1 MGKGYN
7 QLATSLEI
15 RNSIPNPPSPIYA
28 NNACVPHNRLAE
40 FYVVPSGYSPAEP
53 SRLVTW
59 SFISSTIF
67 GWSTISLSF
76 TSSYGNRSFTA
87 SSLNL
92 ESNVWS
98 DSVSAAYSNYNQIG
112 HNIGIIVGGD
122 LYPGGNNSIFPITM
136 SGIISN
142 SSTSLVTL
150 TAIYCRGTSIWSNS
164 SGTGTWSSSLN
175 IVYGSTTLQPLV
187 LIFKRTTTNPL
198 IPNTV
203 TKYTSVAIGMFRM

>member
-1 MGKGYN
+1 MGIGITK
-7 QLATSLEI
+7 LATALEI
-15 RNSIPNPPSPIYA
+15 KNSIPNPSSVIYPD
-28 NNACVPHNRLAE
+28 NKCVPHNRLVE

-59 SFISSTIF
+59 GFISSTIF
-67 GWSTISLSF
+67 GWSTINLSF

-98 DSVSAAYSNYNQIG
+98 DSVSAAYSNYDSIG
-112 HNIGIIVGGD
+112 FIEGGD
-122 LYPGGNNSIFPITM
+122 LYLGSSNSIFPITM
-136 SGIISN
+136 SGTISN

-150 TAIYCRGTSIWSNS
+150 TEIYCRGISIWSNS
-164 SGTGTWSSSLN
+164 SGTGIWSSSLN
-175 IVYGSTTLQPLV
+175 IVYGSPTPQPLV

-203 TKYTSVAIGMFRM
+203 TKYTSVAIDMFRM

>member
-1 MGKGYN
+1 MGIGTN
-7 QLATSLEI
+7 QLATALEI
-15 RNSIPNPPSPIYA
+15 KNSIPNPSSVIYPD
-28 NNACVPHNRLAE
+28 NKCVPHNRLAE

-59 SFISSTIF
+59 SFISSKIF

-76 TSSYGNRSFTA
+76 TSSHGNRSFTA

-112 HNIGIIVGGD
+112 FIEGGD
-122 LYPGGNNSIFPITM
+122 LYPGGNDSIFPITM
-136 SGIISN
+136 SGTISN

-164 SGTGTWSSSLN
+164 SGTEIWASSLN
-175 IVYGSTTLQPLV
+175 IGYGTSTPQPLV
-187 LIFKRTTTNPL
+187 LIFKRTTTNPV
-198 IPNTV
+198 IPSTV
-203 TKYTSVAIGMFRM
+203 TKYTGVAISMFRM

>member
-15 RNSIPNPPSPIYA
+15 RNSIPNPSSVIYVD
-28 NNACVPHNRLAE
+28 NRRVPHNRLAE

-59 SFISSTIF
+59 NFISSTIF
-67 GWSTISLSF
+67 GWSTINLSF

-112 HNIGIIVGGD
+112 FIEGGD
-122 LYPGGNNSIFPITM
+122 RYPGGNNSIFPITM
-136 SGIISN
+136 SGTISN

-164 SGTGTWSSSLN
+164 SGTGIWASSLN
-175 IVYGSTTLQPLV
+175 IEYGTYTPQPLV

-198 IPNTV
+198 IPSTV

>member
-1 MGKGYN
+1 MGKGTN

-15 RNSIPNPPSPIYA
+15 RNSIPNPSWVEYA
-28 NNACVPHNRLAE
+28 DNKCVPHNRLAE

-59 SFISSTIF
+59 GFISSQIF

-76 TSSYGNRSFTA
+76 TSSYGNRLFTA

-98 DSVSAAYSNYNQIG
+98 DSVSAAYSNYSQIG

-122 LYPGGNNSIFPITM
+122 LYPGNNISIFPITM
-136 SGIISN
+136 FGTISN

-150 TAIYCRGTSIWSNS
+150 TEIYCQGTSIWFNS
-164 SGTGTWSSSLN
+164 PGIGSWVSSLS
-175 IVYGSTTLQPLV
+175 IVYGSPTLQPLV
-187 LIFKRTTTNPL
+187 LIFKRTTTNTL
-198 IPNTV
+198 IPNIA
-203 TKYTSVAIGMFRM
+203 TKYTSVAIEMFRM